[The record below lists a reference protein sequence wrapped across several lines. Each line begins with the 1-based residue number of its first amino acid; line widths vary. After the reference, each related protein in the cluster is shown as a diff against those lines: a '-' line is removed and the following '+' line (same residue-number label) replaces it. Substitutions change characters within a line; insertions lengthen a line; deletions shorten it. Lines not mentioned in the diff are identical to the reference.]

1 MKIINDTAGEY
12 MDVINS
18 FYELERFDDNSQTD
32 VLFQGYLTSTNNELK
47 EKYKNYNKRTYLNLE
62 APCGYCSKT
71 S

>member
-32 VLFQGYLTSTNNELK
+32 VLFQGYLTSTNTELK
-47 EKYKNYNKRTYLNLE
+47 EKYNAWQEWYKAQKSIHEDIYK
-62 APCGYCSKT
+62 K
-71 S
+71 